1 VSGKPRN
8 VFISYSH
15 ADVQFVSDLTHVL
28 VLLDVQFW
36 RDSKDVA
43 IGANIPK
50 SVYDGIK
57 SASHFCCVISKSSIS
72 SRWVE
77 EELSFAKMRQMTDPS
92 LAIVPL
98 LIDAVVVPDYV
109 LAYRCAHLEDRNLS
123 LSNPEFALTLDAF
136 GVTLPSGPPLVVIG
150 DEAERLLDKC
160 SALAKDVFELHQA
173 LVHIDGIWQG
183 YRRDKNVSD
192 FNSNPFY
199 AEETA
204 KSEAAIPRV
213 FERYEELGRRAGSS
227 VHETMAL
234 ADKVGLNPAHWP
246 KSLPS
251 ELRPE
256 LWIAFDLAMDQVRA
270 IAKELAYP
278 AKSPSTLRFLCSP
291 DKLQRWLGQIVSAK
305 AVVGNV
311 LGMLRTWTR
320 KPPAP

>member
-1 VSGKPRN
+1 

-109 LAYRCAHLEDRNLS
+109 LAYRCAHSGR
-123 LSNPEFALTLDAF
+123 PEPVSFESGICAHARCF

-150 DEAERLLDKC
+150 DEAERLLDQC

-213 FERYEELGRRAGSS
+213 FERYEELGRRAGHRS
-227 VHETMAL
+227 T
-234 ADKVGLNPAHWP
+234 KRWP
-246 KSLPS
+246 SQT
-251 ELRPE
+251 R
-256 LWIAFDLAMDQVRA
+256 
-270 IAKELAYP
+270 
-278 AKSPSTLRFLCSP
+278 
-291 DKLQRWLGQIVSAK
+291 SASI
-305 AVVGNV
+305 
-311 LGMLRTWTR
+311 LRTGR
-320 KPPAP
+320 NRCRASFALNFG